1 MIEEDHGDGFTACAV
16 FQRLEYMAVEHHQV
30 GNFVIKLQGDKADVQ
45 CHGIAL
51 HHDPNKEQTTTTF
64 VGTYDLHLTKVGGT
78 WRIDAFKFNK
88 KWVG

>member
-1 MIEEDHGDGFTACAV
+1 MADWGLLCTAATWDQGLSKV
-16 FQRLEYMAVEHHQV
+16 PFVHHQV